1 VHKEKRKPALKR
13 QAVKRK
19 KKRSLSRLWRVT
31 ILLGTYT
38 LKLSCLLGLLAVLS
52 FLFLSVYQYLLTSPH
67 IRLEQVVI
75 EGVDKELKPELARM
89 AQLSTETSLL
99 AIRLNDVKKKM
110 EKHPWIQTVH
120 VERRFPH
127 TLVIQAKK
135 EEPRA
140 IVVLNGQLHYM
151 NLSGK
156 VFVKADEKGA
166 VDLPLITGISTTG
179 RDQERQLKL
188 AARILRGLEQEKG
201 TCSLEE
207 LSEIHI
213 EEKGRTSLYFC
224 SLPASI
230 TLDGLEFDG
239 KIHDL
244 MELVQHLE
252 KTGQIHMVK
261 RINLDY
267 TDGAA
272 VSFRL

>member
-19 KKRSLSRLWRVT
+19 KKRTLSRLWRVT

-267 TDGAA
+267 ADGAA

>member
-267 TDGAA
+267 ADGAA

>member
-1 VHKEKRKPALKR
+1 VNRAKRKPVLEI

-19 KKRSLSRLWRVT
+19 KRKTLSRLWSFA
-31 ILLGTYT
+31 ILFGAYT
-38 LKLSCLLGLLAVLS
+38 LKLSCLLGLLAVISL
-52 FLFLSVYQYLLTSPH
+52 LFLSVYQYLLTSPH
-67 IRLEQVVI
+67 VRLEQVVI
-75 EGVDKELKPELARM
+75 EGVDKELKPELAKM

-110 EKHPWIQTVH
+110 EKHPWIQTIR

-140 IVVLNGQLHYM
+140 IVVLNGQFYYM
-151 NLSGK
+151 NLSGE

-166 VDLPLITGISTTG
+166 VDFPLITGISTTG

-201 TCSLEE
+201 ACSLEE

-224 SLPASI
+224 SLPAAI
-230 TLDGLEFDG
+230 TLDGTEFDE
-239 KIHDL
+239 KIEDL
-244 MELVQHLE
+244 TQLVRHLE
-252 KTGQIHMVK
+252 ETGQIHMVK

-267 TDGAA
+267 MAGAA
-272 VSFRL
+272 VSFSL

>member
-1 VHKEKRKPALKR
+1 MHRAKRKPALKR

-19 KKRSLSRLWRVT
+19 KKKTLSRLWRVT

-110 EKHPWIQTVH
+110 EKHPWIQSIR

-140 IVVLNGQLHYM
+140 IVVLNGRLHYM

-156 VFVKADEKGA
+156 IFVKADEKGA
-166 VDLPLITGISTTG
+166 VDFPLITGISTTG
-179 RDQERQLKL
+179 TDKERQLKL
-188 AARILRGLEQEKG
+188 AARILKGLERGKG
-201 TCSLEE
+201 ACSLEE

-224 SLPASI
+224 SLPAVI
-230 TLDGLEFDG
+230 TLDGTEFDE
-239 KIHDL
+239 KIDDL
-244 MELVQHLE
+244 TQLVQHLE
-252 KTGQIHMVK
+252 ETGKIHMVK

-267 TDGAA
+267 TDGGA

>member
-1 VHKEKRKPALKR
+1 MHRANRKPALKR

-19 KKRSLSRLWRVT
+19 KRKTLSRLWRIT

-52 FLFLSVYQYLLTSPH
+52 LLFLSIYQYLLTSPH
-67 IRLEQVVI
+67 IRLEQVVF
-75 EGVDKELKPELARM
+75 EGVDEELKPELAKM

-99 AIRLNDVKKKM
+99 AIRLNDVKRKI
-110 EKHPWIQTVH
+110 EKHPWIQTIR

-140 IVVLNGQLHYM
+140 IVVLNGRLHYM

-166 VDLPLITGISTTG
+166 VDFPLITGISTTG
-179 RDQERQLKL
+179 RDMERQLKL
-188 AARILRGLEQEKG
+188 AARILKGLEQGKG
-201 TCSLEE
+201 ACSLEE

-213 EEKGRTSLYFC
+213 EGKGRTSLYFC
-224 SLPASI
+224 SLPAVI
-230 TLDGLEFDG
+230 TLNGTEFDE
-239 KIHDL
+239 KIDDL
-244 MELVQHLE
+244 TQLVQHLE
-252 KTGQIHMVK
+252 ETGQIRMVK

-267 TDGAA
+267 TDGGA